1 MLGLDRLATRA
12 VQIGAVVV
20 TLIFVGLTLAYCVER
35 GNAHRAKS
43 EASIARATGKAL
55 DRVAAE
61 TPVIRQEQQDK
72 ENAVENID
80 GADQPLPAGFGAE
93 LERVRRGNGHP
104 GQP

>member
-1 MLGLDRLATRA
+1 MFGLDRLRTR
-12 VQIGAVVV
+12 VIQIGAVII

-61 TPVIRQEQQDK
+61 TPVIRQEQAEKQRAFD
-72 ENAVENID
+72 EIE
-80 GADQPLPAGFGAE
+80 GADERLPDGFGAD
-93 LERVRRGNGHP
+93 LERVRRGG
-104 GQP
+104 

>member
-1 MLGLDRLATRA
+1 MFGFDRLGTRII
-12 VQIGAVVV
+12 QIGAVVI
-20 TLIFVGLTLAYCVER
+20 TLIFAGLTLAYCVER

>member
-1 MLGLDRLATRA
+1 MMFGFDRLATRA

-61 TPVIRQEQQDK
+61 TPVIRQEQAEKQR
-72 ENAVENID
+72 AVNEIE
-80 GADQPLPAGFGAE
+80 GADQRLPDGFSAE
-93 LERVRRGNGHP
+93 LERVRRGG
-104 GQP
+104 

>member
-1 MLGLDRLATRA
+1 MFGFDRLATRA

-61 TPVIRQEQQDK
+61 TPIIRQEQAEKQSEVDQI
-72 ENAVENID
+72 E
-80 GADQPLPAGFGAE
+80 GADTPLPDGFSAE
-93 LERVRRGNGHP
+93 LERVWRGG
-104 GQP
+104 

>member
-61 TPVIRQEQQDK
+61 TPVIRQEQAEKQR
-72 ENAVENID
+72 AVDEIEGANKRLPD
-80 GADQPLPAGFGAE
+80 GFAAE
-93 LERVRRGNGHP
+93 LERVRRGG
-104 GQP
+104 